1 MNLCGC
7 ILFLSQYTKLF
18 PLRLIAIDKRRDY
31 ATWCHTTSP
40 TTPHPRGP
48 HHSQYLSLMPPNL
61 QRWRHRA
68 RHVTSCLRFSVLT
81 SADSVCVMCRLAE
94 IMIPQF
100 NQPAVRAIRVLRPL
114 KLVTGFESKYPFTT
128 SAEASHLSVVSTPI
142 TWIPARVEPNAI
154 YTYTY
159 PKLPVHWITQYC
171 VHVHVR
177 AI

>member
-1 MNLCGC
+1 
-7 ILFLSQYTKLF
+7 
-18 PLRLIAIDKRRDY
+18 
-31 ATWCHTTSP
+31 
-40 TTPHPRGP
+40 
-48 HHSQYLSLMPPNL
+48 
-61 QRWRHRA
+61 
-68 RHVTSCLRFSVLT
+68 
-81 SADSVCVMCRLAE
+81 MCRLAE

-159 PKLPVHWITQYC
+159 PNYLYTESHNIVYMYMYVQFN
-171 VHVHVR
+171 VLFV
-177 AI
+177 